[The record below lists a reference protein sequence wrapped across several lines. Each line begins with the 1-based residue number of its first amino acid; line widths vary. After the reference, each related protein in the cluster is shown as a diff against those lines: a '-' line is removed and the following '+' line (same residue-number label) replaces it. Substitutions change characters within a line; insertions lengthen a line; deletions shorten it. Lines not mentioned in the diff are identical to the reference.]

1 MLSNLKEVSWQLSG
15 SKFVVLAV
23 LLNTFLYNSSLFSFM
38 ASQLD
43 IFTVSGLAI
52 IATVTAVAFVLNV
65 IVLSTITVILPF
77 LIKPFL
83 ALTALINSFA
93 LYYMFEFQVFLD
105 ITMMGNIFNT
115 KYSEASELLSPM
127 LLVFVVTLGI
137 IPGWLILRIKLKK
150 INRIRIITNMIIGTI
165 VGILFIYMNSASWLW
180 IDKYSKIVGGK
191 ILPWSY
197 IINTMVFYSK
207 DIKSSKNQVLL
218 PSGQFTD
225 SNKTVVVLVI
235 GETARSH
242 NFSLYGYPRETNP
255 LLTESGSIALQNS
268 KSCTTYTTGSLACM
282 LSYDVKNTDT
292 YETLPSY
299 LTRLGADVIWRSGN
313 WGEPPVKVTEYTNR
327 SELKKNCTGEGCS
340 FDELLLSNLSE
351 RIESSDAK
359 KIFVVL
365 HTKGSHG
372 PSYYSRY
379 PETFERYTPVCLHE
393 EISSKC
399 SQEELINAYD
409 NSILYTDYFLNQTI
423 KKLRALEDTPAMMIY
438 MSDHGESLGEE
449 GLYLHGMPYTFAPDY
464 QKDIPFII
472 WTSKEFDQLK
482 NIDLKSIKQK
492 DQYSHANVFHT
503 VIGAFGLSS
512 DIYKKELDV
521 LHQ

>member
-1 MLSNLKEVSWQLSG
+1 MSFNLKVVSWQLTG
-15 SKFVVLAV
+15 SKFVAIAV
-23 LLNTFLYNSSLFSFM
+23 LLNTFLYNSALFSFM

-43 IFTVSGLAI
+43 IFSASGVAI
-52 IATVTAVAFVLNV
+52 IATVTAVAFVFNV
-65 IVLSTITVILPF
+65 IVLSTITVFLPF
-77 LIKPFL
+77 LIKPFV

-115 KYSEASELLSPM
+115 KSSEASELLSPM
-127 LLVFVVTLGI
+127 LLVFVITLGI
-137 IPGWLILRIKLKK
+137 IPAWLILKIKLTK
-150 INRIRIITNMIIGTI
+150 INRISIITNMIIGTI
-165 VGILFIYMNSASWLW
+165 VGVLFIYMNSASWLW

-197 IINTMVFYSK
+197 VINSIAFYAK

-218 PSGQFTD
+218 PDGQFTD
-225 SNKTVVVLVI
+225 DDKTVVVLVI

-255 LLTESGSIALQNS
+255 LLSKSGSIALQNS
-268 KSCTTYTTGSLACM
+268 RSCTTYTTGSVACM
-282 LSYDVKNTDT
+282 LSYDVKNTDS

-313 WGEPPVKVTEYTNR
+313 WGEPPVTVTEYNNR
-327 SELKKNCTGEGCS
+327 SDLKKNCTGKGCS
-340 FDELLLSNLSE
+340 FDELLLSNLPE
-351 RIESSDAK
+351 RIESSDAN
-359 KIFVVL
+359 KIFVIL

-379 PETFERYTPVCLHE
+379 PEEFEKYTPVCRHE

-423 KKLRALEDTPAMMIY
+423 KKLKALNIPAMMVYI
-438 MSDHGESLGEE
+438 SDHGESLGEE
-449 GLYLHGMPYTFAPDY
+449 GLYLHGTPYMFAPDY

-492 DQYSHANVFHT
+492 DHYSHANVFHT
-503 VIGAFGLSS
+503 VIGALGLSS
-512 DIYKKELDV
+512 DIYNQDLDV